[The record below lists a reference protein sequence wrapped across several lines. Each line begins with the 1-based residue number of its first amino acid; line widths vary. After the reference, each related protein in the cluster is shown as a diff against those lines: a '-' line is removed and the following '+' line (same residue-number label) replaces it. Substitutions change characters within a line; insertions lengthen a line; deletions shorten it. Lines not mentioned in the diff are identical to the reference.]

1 MSHKIPRILSV
12 GHWHVLS
19 TSLPL
24 PSASASGNPNAQLNN
39 AHRRCPFIYCSSLD
53 RTYMPECQITTSLFT
68 ASTHVPWQL
77 AVSTVSRVRNPRHAR
92 PGSKVKF
99 ARY

>member
-1 MSHKIPRILSV
+1 MSHKSRL
-12 GHWHVLS
+12 HVLS

-53 RTYMPECQITTSLFT
+53 RTYMPDHHNSCSLFT
-68 ASTHVPWQL
+68 ASTQVPWQL
-77 AVSTVSRVRNPRHAR
+77 AVSTFPRVQIRHEK
-92 PGSKVKF
+92 G
-99 ARY
+99 